1 MYKVYAFMMMA
12 ASASYFW
19 RMFASRTGQWDETG
33 PKYTLLWCGN
43 LVTTLLLSF
52 FFGAGF
58 VSMLAGNNPGSILPP
73 DDFVSRVM
81 FIIFLVG
88 TLVAL
93 WMASV
98 EMDWFDFV
106 WDNPGDAAILLFGG
120 TLAYFSLISYCINI
134 SLFKLLVA
142 YA

>member
-1 MYKVYAFMMMA
+1 MYKAYGFMMMA

-43 LVTTLLLSF
+43 LATTLTLSF
-52 FFGAGF
+52 LFGFGF
-58 VSMLAGNNPGSILPP
+58 VSMLAGNTPGSIIPSG
-73 DDFVSRVM
+73 DFVSRAM
-81 FIIFLVG
+81 FVIFQIGALV
-88 TLVAL
+88 TL
-93 WMASV
+93 WWASID
-98 EMDWFDFV
+98 MDWFDFV

-120 TLAYFSLISYCINI
+120 TLAYFLLISYCINL